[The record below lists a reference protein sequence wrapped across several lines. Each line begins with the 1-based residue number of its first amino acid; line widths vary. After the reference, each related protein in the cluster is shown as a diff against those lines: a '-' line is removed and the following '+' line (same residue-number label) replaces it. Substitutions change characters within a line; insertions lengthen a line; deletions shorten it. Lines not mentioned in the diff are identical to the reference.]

1 MILKDLQGT
10 MTQNKEKVKTAMQQN
25 CSKTLVN
32 DYGYDITTMRNKS

>member
-1 MILKDLQGT
+1 MILKDLQGP
-10 MTQNKEKVKTAMQQN
+10 MTQRSTKVKTAMQQN